1 MSGFHTRFAKF
12 GSPPSATPHLTKRW
26 SHLLRYGTILLP
38 SPPCLAQPPLLLS
51 ISPTC
56 GTYRPSLLAEPSP
69 VAEPTR
75 NTDELTMPP
84 TITADKDNAEP
95 SAPPLTDSIPV
106 VAAYAISNDEP
117 ATSASLPPRPPPN
130 VAVPQGMVAKTV
142 TTKYADGREVTVTEY
157 HPADTSNGVTP
168 APAATTS
175 TATAAPS
182 NYVPPRRDLG
192 SVPVTFTCPFCSHA
206 GPTRTRADCGDC
218 TWISVIILLL
228 CCFPFFWVPFVCN
241 NVSNVMNYEVMPC
254 KCTIFQTN
262 TYHHYL
268 IIVSYSQLG
277 NISLTKK

>member
-1 MSGFHTRFAKF
+1 VASTPDSR
-12 GSPPSATPHLTKRW
+12 SSEVRPP
-26 SHLLRYGTILLP
+26 LLP
-38 SPPCLAQPPLLLS
+38 SSLARRALLLLS
-51 ISPTC
+51 TLHLSH
-56 GTYRPSLLAEPSP
+56 L
-69 VAEPTR
+69 EPTDPR
-75 NTDELTMPP
+75 SSQNLPPWQNQNTDELTMPP

-142 TTKYADGREVTVTEY
+142 TSKYADGREVTVTEY

-241 NVSNVMNYEVMPC
+241 NVSNV
-254 KCTIFQTN
+254 
-262 TYHHYL
+262 
-268 IIVSYSQLG
+268 
-277 NISLTKK
+277 